1 MDQALVLPPSGRRT
15 AAARGVN
22 RRKTYRENWP
32 SSTLMI
38 VPVTNAGAIVVIA
51 PPRRQSV

>member
-1 MDQALVLPPSGRRT
+1 
-15 AAARGVN
+15 VN